1 MTEISKLKGILVIT
15 KDAFNVGEITEVD
28 MDNDWRIT
36 HIQVKLTKDA
46 TKELGLKKPYLGHV
60 TICLP
65 VLYVRSIGDVI
76 TLSRN
81 RDELKEIPECKID

>member
-1 MTEISKLKGILVIT
+1 MTEITKLKGKMVIT
-15 KDAFNVGEITEVD
+15 KDAFNVGEITEAN
-28 MDNDWRIT
+28 MDNNWKIT

-65 VLYVRSIGDVI
+65 VYYVRSIGDVI
-76 TLSRN
+76 SLSTNRN
-81 RDELKEIPECKID
+81 DLKEIPECKID